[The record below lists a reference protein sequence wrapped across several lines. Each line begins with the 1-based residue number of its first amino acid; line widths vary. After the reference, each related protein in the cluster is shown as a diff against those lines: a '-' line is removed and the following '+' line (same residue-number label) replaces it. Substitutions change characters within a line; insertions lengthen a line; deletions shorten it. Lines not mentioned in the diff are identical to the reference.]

1 MVNMLRFLRMSSSL
15 VALVGHL
22 AQVGLVLDIHSKGL
36 GLVPLIKMAMGLIVS
51 NNLSSSLHLG

>member
-1 MVNMLRFLRMSSSL
+1 MANMLRFLRMSSSL

-22 AQVGLVLDIHSKGL
+22 AQAGLVLDIHSKGL